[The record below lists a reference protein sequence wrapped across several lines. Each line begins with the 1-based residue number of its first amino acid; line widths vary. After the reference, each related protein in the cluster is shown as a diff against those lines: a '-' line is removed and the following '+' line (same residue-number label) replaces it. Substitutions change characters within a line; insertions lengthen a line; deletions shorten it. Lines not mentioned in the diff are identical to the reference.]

1 MMLFEINFWTTAQT
15 LLTHGFG
22 QRGLTSATNLQK
34 VKGLYEYPL
43 RRGGCLAKELPQ
55 ISLVSVGAVSFKP
68 GVSFT
73 GEPGEMTSA
82 APHTP
87 EFSMNGLRI
96 KLIWDSRNAFVF
108 VGFVF
113 QCE

>member
-1 MMLFEINFWTTAQT
+1 MVLSEIDFWTTSQT
-15 LLTHGFG
+15 SISHGFG
-22 QRGLTSATNLQK
+22 QRGLTPAANLQK
-34 VKGLYEYPL
+34 VKSLDEYPL

-73 GEPGEMTSA
+73 GEPGEMASA

-87 EFSMNGLRI
+87 EFPVDGLR
-96 KLIWDSRNAFVF
+96 NASLTRTR
-108 VGFVF
+108 
-113 QCE
+113 Q